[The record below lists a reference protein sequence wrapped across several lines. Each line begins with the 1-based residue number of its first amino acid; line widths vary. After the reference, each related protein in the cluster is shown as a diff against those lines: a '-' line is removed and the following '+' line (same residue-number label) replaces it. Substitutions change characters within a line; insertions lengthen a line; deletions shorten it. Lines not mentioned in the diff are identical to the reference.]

1 VIDTALAH
9 LALQLNQMFRRRVVL
24 AEDMVVVS
32 NLQELGGGAVP
43 SVANKLVLFLG
54 GIERDTAAHRARGAV
69 TAEQGSRVAGA
80 EPLFLNLLVVC
91 AATFSG
97 QTYPEALRALADAIT
112 FFQATPVFDHQN
124 TPDLD
129 PRIDRIVLN
138 IENLSTGEMHSLWSI
153 HGGHYLP
160 SVLYRVRLVC
170 LDPAATQR
178 RDPLVGRPEVGVRP

>member
-1 VIDTALAH
+1 MIDSALAH
-9 LALQLNQMFRRRVVL
+9 LASQLNQMFRRRVVL

-54 GIERDTAAHRARGAV
+54 GISRDTAAHRTRG
-69 TAEQGSRVAGA
+69 TITGEQGSQVSGP
-80 EPLFLNLLVVC
+80 EPLFLNLLVIC

-97 QTYPEALRALADAIT
+97 QTYPEALRFLADAIT

-129 PRIDRIVLN
+129 PRIERIVLN
-138 IENLSTGEMHSLWSI
+138 IENLSAGEMHSLWSI

-170 LDPAATQR
+170 LDPGTTQR
-178 RDPLVGRPEVGVRP
+178 RDPLVSQPEVGARP